1 MIKKFINTMLKVFC
15 KTKHFNCF
23 FLRLF
28 FKAYNSLMSLKCFL
42 YTTIKVDILPG
53 MVFAKIVNL
62 PSICVGGFLSF
73 SGAKRN
79 TWC

>member
-1 MIKKFINTMLKVFC
+1 MLKAFHNI
-15 KTKHFNCF
+15 KYFNRFIHFRYYF
-23 FLRLF
+23 FSNSI
-28 FKAYNSLMSLKCFL
+28 NSLMSLRCFL

-62 PSICVGGFLSF
+62 PSICVGGFLF
-73 SGAKRN
+73 LWWCQMQH